1 MRRICE
7 TVDPDRAAEVCD
19 RIHIQK
25 YGSAYRDNPRRRIL
39 GNAGAEM
46 SAKSF
51 ALLAQS
57 GMHVIEVHEDTC
69 NKLLQLLGDEP
80 RWHVL
85 MQDGPTIVV
94 QWSQHTQL
102 LDTIDT
108 VCFIT
113 PGSQGVRVHA
123 LISRGEMHEGTQEHI
138 WQTLMFCSGVIDIL
152 SWRVLMRKGH
162 MPGYPIPQKV
172 LDQDFDLRAFVAAML
187 HAVAAFM
194 EKQVLP
200 VDEKGSKPKGKK
212 VRRKSRGR
220 GSRKS
225 RSVKHMKLDL
235 NGLSALL
242 SGKPKKAPSKSG
254 ESNGRGPKDFDCG
267 DRKSP
272 RKHECEEHTRKYWVK
287 TVLPDHTATGETRQG
302 KHGILY
308 AILKTIK
315 KHDRGTG
322 IEANIYKLHRG

>member
-57 GMHVIEVHEDTC
+57 GMHVIEVREDTC

-85 MQDGPTIVV
+85 MQDGPTIAVK
-94 QWSQHTQL
+94 WSQHTQL

-123 LISRGEMHEGTQEHI
+123 LISRGEMHEGTQEYM

-172 LDQDFDLRAFVAAML
+172 LDQDFDLKAFVAAML

-200 VDEKGSKPKGKK
+200 VDEKGSETRKQRKKRKG
-212 VRRKSRGR
+212 RK
-220 GSRKS
+220 SRKS
-225 RSVKHMKLDL
+225 RSVKHMRLDL

-242 SGKPKKAPSKSG
+242 TARSNRAASKGANASARVGKDA
-254 ESNGRGPKDFDCG
+254 ENR
-267 DRKSP
+267 DRKPP
-272 RKHECEEHTRKYWVK
+272 RKHECVQHTRKYWVK
-287 TVLPDHTATGETRQG
+287 TLLPDHTATGETRQG
-302 KHGILY
+302 KHGILH
-308 AILKTIK
+308 AILRTIK